1 TGSTFTAIT
10 VSITLERGAV
20 TLVLKMRVHYPG
32 GNDVIEGSARFEP
45 ADDRWTAVLWESIGI
60 RLERFPRSEN

>member
-1 TGSTFTAIT
+1 
-10 VSITLERGAV
+10 LERGAV